1 MTEIKNK
8 IKSLKLNGK
17 KITGFYK
24 IKGRHLQLINF
35 LNCGGGNDIFIHGWR
50 DE

>member
-1 MTEIKNK
+1 MTKMKNK

-17 KITGFYK
+17 QITGFFK

-35 LNCGGGNDIFIHGWR
+35 
-50 DE
+50 